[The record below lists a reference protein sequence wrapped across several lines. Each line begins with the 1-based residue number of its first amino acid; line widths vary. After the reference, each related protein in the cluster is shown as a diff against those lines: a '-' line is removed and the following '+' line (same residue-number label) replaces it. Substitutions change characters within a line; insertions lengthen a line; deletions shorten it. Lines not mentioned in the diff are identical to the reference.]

1 MESLEVSAKTV
12 PEAVALALARLGLTR
27 EEVQV
32 SVLSEGR
39 QGLWGIGGEDARVL
53 VTPLKKEPD
62 LAPLTQE
69 ILEELLARMGVAAQ
83 VRLRSASGSA
93 QGPTPLTL
101 DIHGQDLGILIGRR
115 GATLMALQFITNLIL
130 SHRLRQPVQVTVDVE
145 SYRLRREASLRGL
158 AERMAERVRT
168 TQQPVT
174 LEAMPAHER
183 RIVHLA
189 LAGNPHVSTQSIG
202 QDDDRKVV
210 IVPQKQWP
218 SPPPSSPS
226 AT

>member
-12 PEAVALALARLGLTR
+12 PEAIALALARLGLTR

-39 QGLWGIGGEDARVL
+39 QGLWGIGSEDARVL

-62 LAPLTQE
+62 LAPLAQE
-69 ILEELLARMGVAAQ
+69 VLEELLARMGVAAQ
-83 VRLRSASGSA
+83 VTLRSAGGSD
-93 QGPTPLTL
+93 QGPTPPVL

-115 GATLMALQFITNLIL
+115 GATLTALQFITNLIL
-130 SHRLRQPVQVTVDVE
+130 SHRLRQRVQVTVDVE
-145 SYRLRREASLRGL
+145 SYRVRREASLRGL

-189 LAGNPHVSTQSIG
+189 LAGSPHVSTQSIG

-210 IVPQKQWP
+210 IVPQKRWP
-218 SPPPSSPS
+218 SPPPFSSS